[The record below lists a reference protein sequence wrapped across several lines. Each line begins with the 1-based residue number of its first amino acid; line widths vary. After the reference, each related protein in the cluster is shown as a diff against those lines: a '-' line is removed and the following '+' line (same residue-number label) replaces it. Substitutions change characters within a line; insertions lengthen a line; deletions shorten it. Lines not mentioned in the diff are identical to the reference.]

1 MCIIHQWVVPQ
12 SIMVMYMLYGLWL
25 WTFKKINLSGIA
37 VLDFQKLVPGVTL
50 GSGVVG
56 VLRDMVVETVVVMA
70 TVVVVVDELWPALV
84 VPDRPWP
91 FSVLL
96 SE

>member
-1 MCIIHQWVVPQ
+1 MCEHLFF
-12 SIMVMYMLYGLWL
+12 SI
-25 WTFKKINLSGIA
+25 LSGIA

-70 TVVVVVDELWPALV
+70 TVVVVEDEL
-84 VPDRPWP
+84 
-91 FSVLL
+91 
-96 SE
+96 